1 VDDWRTA
8 KDKEGQGSIM
18 NVLYL
23 ECFAGISGNM
33 LTGAFLDAGMPM
45 DHLKAELAK
54 LPLAGE
60 YELVC
65 RPVTKLGISATYF
78 DVVLTGHEASTVP
91 TEIPAAAQPGP
102 AEVHSHAHEDKHEHK
117 HEDEHKQVHSHVYG
131 QEQDHDHSHTHGH
144 AHGDVPEK
152 AAPAPHSHGAH
163 RGLREIRQILNDSTL
178 SPFVKAKA
186 EAIFVKLAGAEAKV
200 HQCDVETVHF
210 HEVGA
215 VDAIID
221 IVAAAVGLEYFQIE
235 KIWSTPV
242 NTGKGMVF
250 CAHGW
255 MPIPAPATARLL
267 QGVPIFHR
275 EDIEKELTTPTGAAI
290 LAEMA
295 PDFHK
300 PPVLIAKSIGYGAGT
315 MDLPIPNTLRITI
328 AEAVEDAVALSPLC
342 GIRTEG
348 RGLYAAPAQS
358 PRPWSRDRVLQVETA
373 IDDMQPEW
381 YALLLDRLFA
391 AGALDAYLT
400 PIQMKKN
407 RPGQQ
412 LTCLMPP
419 EKKDEML
426 QIIFENTT
434 ALGLRLSYLDRA
446 ILKRSW
452 KTIETPWGPVRIK
465 LGLAGDKV
473 INQAPEYEDC
483 AALARTHD
491 LPVKT
496 VYIAALAAGAAAM
509 DMENRQPEGEE

>member
-1 VDDWRTA
+1 
-8 KDKEGQGSIM
+8 M
-18 NVLYL
+18 NILYL

-78 DVVLTGHEASTVP
+78 DVVLTGHEPGAVATAD
-91 TEIPAAAQPGP
+91 TAAIPAADQPGT
-102 AEVHSHAHEDKHEHK
+102 AETHTHAHEHKHEHK
-117 HEDEHKQVHSHVYG
+117 HEHEHSHVYG
-131 QEQDHDHSHTHGH
+131 QEQVHEHSHGEGHTHSH
-144 AHGDVPEK
+144 APEK

-163 RGLREIRQILNDSTL
+163 RGLREIRQILSESTL

-186 EAIFVKLAGAEAKV
+186 EAIFAKLAEAEAKV

-300 PPVLIAKSIGYGAGT
+300 PPVLIPQSIGYGAGT

-328 AEAVEDAVALSPLC
+328 AEAVEDAA
-342 GIRTEG
+342 T
-348 RGLYAAPAQS
+348 AQS

-419 EKKDEML
+419 EKEDEML

>member
-1 VDDWRTA
+1 M
-8 KDKEGQGSIM
+8 S
-18 NVLYL
+18 VLYL

-45 DHLKAELAK
+45 DYLKAELAK

-65 RPVTKLGISATYF
+65 RPVTKLGISATYY
-78 DVVLTGHEASTVP
+78 DVVLTGHEAG
-91 TEIPAAAQPGP
+91 AAATADAAADRPDS
-102 AEVHSHAHEDKHEHK
+102 AETHTHEHLHKHEHE
-117 HEDEHKQVHSHVYG
+117 HEHEHSHVYG
-131 QEQDHDHSHTHGH
+131 KEQVQEHSHGEGH
-144 AHGDVPEK
+144 AHSHAPEK
-152 AAPAPHSHGAH
+152 TAPAPHSHGAH
-163 RGLREIRQILNDSTL
+163 RGLREIRQILSDSTL

-186 EAIFVKLAGAEAKV
+186 EAIFTKLAEAEAKV

-300 PPVLIAKSIGYGAGT
+300 LPVLISKSIGYGAGT

-328 AEAVEDAVALSPLC
+328 AEAVSEEVALSPLC

-358 PRPWSRDRVLQVETA
+358 PRPWSSWSRDRVLQVETA

-381 YALLLDRLFA
+381 YALLLDRLFS

-412 LTCLMPP
+412 LTCLVPP
-419 EKKDEML
+419 EKEEEML
-426 QIIFENTT
+426 KIIFENTT

-473 INQAPEYEDC
+473 INQSPEYEDC

-496 VYIAALAAGAAAM
+496 VYIAALAAGATAM
-509 DMENRQPEGEE
+509 DVENRQPEGEE